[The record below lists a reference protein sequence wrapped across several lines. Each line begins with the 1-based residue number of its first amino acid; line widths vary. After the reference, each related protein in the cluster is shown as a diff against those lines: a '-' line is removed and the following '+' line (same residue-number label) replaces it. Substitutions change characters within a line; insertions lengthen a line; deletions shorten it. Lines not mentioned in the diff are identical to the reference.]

1 MWGNAPIRRGRVSGK
16 CMGAEG
22 MFWKRKTTSVTP
34 DPATLP
40 PVSSID
46 AKAAY
51 RARVGRLT
59 RVVFFAFQYMPLTIV
74 YWLMAGTAFVGETLE
89 CALITVGVVGDLLR
103 FRFAPDLKVPLESW
117 VDLYYDEWDAKA
129 EHAFSRWYCG
139 WEKPVIIGS
148 SIYIVIFF
156 LLDLLLPA
164 GILTAYTALFA
175 PLHDWMQAHLA
186 IAGRHS
192 ADLIAHGY
200 AQRIPFLIHVET
212 VAALIMMSVPFL
224 IGVGGNTWQILY
236 LKKFYQTDKDANSYR
251 ESLKKTGKI
260 EFFFMMKFS
269 IIVIILATTMVLFQN
284 ISFDGCSARAYCP
297 HIRSSG
303 VLIFFFICPFAT
315 LFCLSQ
321 LLIARCSTFAFS
333 VRVEQERL
341 AVNGG

>member
-1 MWGNAPIRRGRVSGK
+1 
-16 CMGAEG
+16 
-22 MFWKRKTTSVTP
+22 
-34 DPATLP
+34 
-40 PVSSID
+40 
-46 AKAAY
+46 Y

-74 YWLMAGTAFVGETLE
+74 YWLMAETAFVGETLE
-89 CALITVGVVGDLLR
+89 RTLITVGVVGDLLR

-129 EHAFSRWYCG
+129 EHPFSRWYCG

-251 ESLKKTGKI
+251 VSTKKIGRI
-260 EFFFMMKFS
+260 EKFLFASFLIAS
-269 IIVIILATTMVLFQN
+269 IIFAVTMVMFQN

-297 HIRSSG
+297 HIRS
-303 VLIFFFICPFAT
+303 
-315 LFCLSQ
+315 
-321 LLIARCSTFAFS
+321 
-333 VRVEQERL
+333 
-341 AVNGG
+341 